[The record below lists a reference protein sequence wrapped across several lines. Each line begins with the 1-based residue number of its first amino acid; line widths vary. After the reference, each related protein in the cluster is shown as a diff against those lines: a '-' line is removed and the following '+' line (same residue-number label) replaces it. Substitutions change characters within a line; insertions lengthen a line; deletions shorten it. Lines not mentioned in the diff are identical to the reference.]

1 MPIPVSTTYGFSY
14 NVKSGAMTE
23 LLRGIATVPSALQG
37 TLRGGKVR
45 AKVATYEAAALASGQ
60 VIFMDSLPAG
70 SVMLSGQLIT
80 DALGSGVTV
89 KVTGG
94 AYNTTQTD
102 NKYLTATAC
111 NTANL
116 RTALTPPIGATE
128 TPFTYEECLCAVIGG
143 AAATGTIILVL
154 VYLESID

>member
-1 MPIPVSTTYGFSY
+1 MPAPISTSYGFTY
-14 NVKSGAMTE
+14 NVMSGAITE
-23 LLRGIATVPSALQG
+23 ILKAVSAVPSKLQG

-45 AKVATYEAAALASGQ
+45 AKVSTYEASALASGQ
-60 VIFMDSLPAG
+60 VIFMDFLPKGA
-70 SVMLSGQLIT
+70 VLLSGQLIT

-94 AYNTTQTD
+94 AFNTTQTD

-116 RTALTPPIGATE
+116 RTALTPPISATE
-128 TPFTYEECLCAVIGG
+128 TPFTYDECLCAVIGG
-143 AAATGTIILVL
+143 AAATGTIMLALI
-154 VYLESID
+154 YLEEVD